1 MASFAYD
8 MDTHRIFCGADELE
22 EGSFYQGLAPTDLSG
37 KWTSEVLPTPPL
49 SPSPPFDP
57 LLGSAEAPWE
67 PWAALDATYGSS
79 NMAEALELV
88 SEFLD
93 DRGSLLS
100 TAVSDAFVAEIF
112 AEMQEAGERP
122 LRHDCMWGTS
132 DAFDPVGYLPC
143 SVNYPGHKEVPSITC
158 QAQVTPVSKITITNI
173 TTTNETTANAPAVTA
188 CSPTGFSTSRPHT
201 CGLETPS
208 DSEEEID
215 VVTVDRRQTPSRP
228 SVPHSTNTA
237 GVRSSEQLSR
247 GMARHF
253 QVSIQLQHNYAAP
266 TPPPAPPPAH
276 QPSLAKRARAGGG
289 TVRWPAHNSCGS
301 SGSGSASDSDET
313 ERRRTHNI
321 LERRRRDGLRSR
333 FATLRSE
340 LPDLRQNLR
349 AAKVL
354 ILRRAAEHAIRLAA
368 HENSL
373 IEEKRHL
380 EKQQRLLTRQLQRMR
395 SST

>member
-1 MASFAYD
+1 MASFTYD
-8 MDTHRIFCGADELE
+8 VDTHRLFCGADELD
-22 EGSFYQGLAPTDLSG
+22 EGSFYHGLAPPETSD
-37 KWTSEVLPTPPL
+37 KWTSEMLPTPPL
-49 SPSPPFDP
+49 SPSPQFDP

-100 TAVSDAFVAEIF
+100 TAVNDAFVAEIF

-122 LRHDCMWGTS
+122 LRRDCMWGTS
-132 DAFDPVGYLPC
+132 DAFEPVGYLPC
-143 SVNYPGHKEVPSITC
+143 SANYPGRKEVPPVTC
-158 QAQVTPVSKITITNI
+158 QGQVTPVPEITVTSI
-173 TTTNETTANAPAVTA
+173 TTTHETAANAPAVTA
-188 CSPTGFSTSRPHT
+188 FSPTGFTASHPHT

-215 VVTVDRRQTPSRP
+215 VVTVDRRQTPSCP
-228 SVPHSTNTA
+228 HVPHSTNTA
-237 GVRSSEQLSR
+237 GVRPFQQPSR
-247 GMARHF
+247 GMAQHF

-266 TPPPAPPPAH
+266 TPLPAPPPAH

-289 TVRWPAHNSCGS
+289 IVRRPAYNSCGS

-333 FATLRSE
+333 FAALRSE

-354 ILRRAAEHAIRLAA
+354 ILRRAAEHALRLAA

-373 IEEKRHL
+373 LEEKKLL

-395 SST
+395 SSP